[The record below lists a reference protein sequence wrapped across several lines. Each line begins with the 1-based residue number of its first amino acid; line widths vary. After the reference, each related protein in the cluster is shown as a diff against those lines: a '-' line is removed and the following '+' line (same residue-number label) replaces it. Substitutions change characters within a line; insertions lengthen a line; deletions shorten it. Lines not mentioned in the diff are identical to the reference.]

1 MSEIRIPY
9 SLDMARARRAG
20 IKTNTRRVMKPQP
33 IDDDGQVHVGLFHP
47 TVYARHGEEQPAE
60 EAFGAW
66 TEGGY
71 WSARSPYGQPGD
83 ILLPVEPWRA
93 PLEFDAMAPSEI
105 PAGTPIWLDADGP
118 APATFGRYRH
128 ARFMPKA
135 LIKARDEVIEVRA
148 ERLHDI
154 SEDDAVAEGLT
165 FSAKARKS
173 ESCMG
178 IYECRL
184 PDGKIHFDVNACDL
198 FRKLWEQINGPGSW
212 APNPYVWVVRFKVL
226 VP

>member
-20 IKTNTRRVMKPQP
+20 IKTNTRRELRLQP
-33 IDDDGQVHVGLFHP
+33 THFNPAGVP
-47 TVYARHGEEQPAE
+47 RRARP
-60 EAFGAW
+60 
-66 TEGGY
+66 EG
-71 WSARSPYGQPGD
+71 SSDVIKCPYGQRGD

-93 PLEFDAMAPSEI
+93 PVEFDAMAPRDI

-135 LIKARDEVIEVRA
+135 LIKARDEVTEVRV

-154 SEDDAVAEGLT
+154 SERDAIAEGWPKQLDPGAHT
-165 FSAKARKS
+165 GGNGGPFDW
-173 ESCMG
+173 
-178 IYECRL
+178 YRL
-184 PDGKIHFDVNACDL
+184 
-198 FRKLWEQINGPGSW
+198 LWEQINGPGSW
-212 APNPYVWVVRFKVL
+212 GPNPYVWVVHSKVL

>member
-33 IDDDGQVHVGLFHP
+33 IEDDGQVHVGLFHP
-47 TVYARHGEEQPAE
+47 TVIDRHGEEQPGD

-66 TEGGY
+66 TAGGY

-93 PLEFDAMAPSEI
+93 PLEFDAMAPRDI
-105 PAGTPIWLDADGP
+105 PADTPIWLDADGP
-118 APATFGRYRH
+118 APAAFGRYRH

-135 LIKARDEVIEVRA
+135 LIKARDAVIEVRA

-154 SEDDAVAEGLT
+154 SERDAITEGWPKQLDPGAHT
-165 FSAKARKS
+165 GGNGGPFDW
-173 ESCMG
+173 
-178 IYECRL
+178 YRL
-184 PDGKIHFDVNACDL
+184 
-198 FRKLWEQINGPGSW
+198 LWEQINGPRSW
-212 APNPYVWVVRFKVL
+212 GPNPYVWVVHFKVL